1 MNIAGISSTDSPY
14 SASTLPEKGELDKDA
29 FMQLLVTQLKNQ
41 DPLEPTQNEEFIAQ
55 LANFSSLEQMEQ
67 LNENVIS
74 MVLLNQSN
82 ALMDQLTSSSAL
94 IGQNVKYEEPS
105 IGTPLS
111 GVVTSVKVS
120 DGAAILNIDGN
131 DIPLTNVTEVLGTN

>member
-1 MNIAGISSTDSPY
+1 MNISGISATDSPY
-14 SASTLPEKGELDKDA
+14 SANAVQGNSDLDKGA
-29 FMQLLVTQLKNQ
+29 FMKLLVTQLKNQ
-41 DPLEPTQNEEFIAQ
+41 DPLEPTNNEEFVAQ

-94 IGQNVKYEEPS
+94 IGQNVRYDEPS
-105 IGTPLS
+105 IGTSLS
-111 GVVTSVKVS
+111 GVVTSVKVT

-131 DIPLTNVTEVLGTN
+131 DIPLTSVTEVLGTN

>member
-1 MNIAGISSTDSPY
+1 MDISGISSTDSPY
-14 SASTLPEKGELDKDA
+14 SANAVQGNSDLDKGA
-29 FMQLLVTQLKNQ
+29 FMKLLVTQLKNQ
-41 DPLEPTQNEEFIAQ
+41 DPLEPTNNEEFVAQ

-94 IGQNVKYEEPS
+94 IGQNVRYDEPS
-105 IGTPLS
+105 IGTSLS
-111 GVVTSVKVS
+111 GVVTSVKVT